1 MSERSGERTG
11 RRSERPRR
19 RETEPVIENALPLF
33 ASDEV
38 EEKTAE
44 MTFEEA
50 YAALEE
56 TVRQLERGDSGIDD
70 LVALYERGTA
80 LAKLCNARLDAAE
93 LRISQLSPTPDGG
106 YAETE
111 FED

>member
-1 MSERSGERTG
+1 
-11 RRSERPRR
+11 
-19 RETEPVIENALPLF
+19 VIENALPLF
-33 ASDEV
+33 TSDEP
-38 EEKTAE
+38 EALAAD

-70 LVALYERGTA
+70 LVALFERGTA

-93 LRISQLSPTPDGG
+93 LRVSQLSPTPEGG
-106 YAETE
+106 YVETA